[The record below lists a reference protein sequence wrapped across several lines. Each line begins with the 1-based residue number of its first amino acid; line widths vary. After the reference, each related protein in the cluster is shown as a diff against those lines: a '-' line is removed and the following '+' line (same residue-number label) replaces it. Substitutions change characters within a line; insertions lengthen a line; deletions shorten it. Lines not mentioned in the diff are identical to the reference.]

1 MKLLSEKILIYYKE
15 NSKKANVIY
24 DLAECSIKGNYFR
37 DKSEKLDLFN
47 NLKKTPTTVS
57 LSKPRIDAN
66 LVKKRK
72 SSGALHSFSTAS
84 NLEEDNEVQDT
95 HLNYLIEIDHPYQK
109 KCQMKGDHIFESVEF
124 FKKIKRII
132 E

>member
-1 MKLLSEKILIYYKE
+1 MVYYKE

-24 DLAECSIKGNYFR
+24 DLTECSIKGNYFR
-37 DKSEKLDLFN
+37 DKSEKQDLFSH
-47 NLKKTPTTVS
+47 LKKTHTTVS
-57 LSKPRIDAN
+57 LSKPRMDAS

-72 SSGALHSFSTAS
+72 SSAALHSFSTAS
-84 NLEEDNEVQDT
+84 NLEEDNEIQET

-109 KCQMKGDHIFESVEF
+109 KCQIKGDHIFETLEF